1 MKRRFT
7 ILTAALALLVSLAIP
22 MGMWGQTTYEQLT
35 SIANIDESAQ
45 YVLGIDGTGFHYE
58 GTSSWG
64 KTALPSAQTPIYY
77 TLTKATDGNS
87 FTAHATISGTTYYLQ
102 IPTSNTFSM
111 ATSTGTNTDIIIG
124 TTQVSGTNYAVAN
137 KTTTTRHLRING
149 TSGLRSYAGTT
160 GTMAFFYKVVTSSS
174 NTYTVTFDAG
184 EGTFAGNT
192 DFPNASNTVVAGTYT
207 LPSATPAEGYV
218 FNGWALGEN
227 TYEGGANYTVSGN
240 ADFVASYTENTTPTP
255 GGETATLNIQAYAE
269 ANEWVSGTKYATATV
284 APVTF
289 TANGGGNTG
298 KYYSNGQDW
307 RFYQNESASITISVA
322 EGYTLVSVKP
332 TYTVSNGGVL
342 KNGDA
347 TIASG
352 TTVSVSGTSVTFT
365 VGNSGS
371 ATNGQVRFTNI
382 DVVYVSNGGT
392 QTASDLTI
400 TNQSTDLTFDL
411 YNNTTAQVISY
422 TTSSTG
428 AITITPAESIYFSYV
443 HDATAKT
450 ITVTPL
456 AVTPSAQTVTID
468 QEADDNYYG
477 GTATF
482 TVSVV
487 NSDPNLP
494 GTENNPYTVA
504 QARAAIDANMGT
516 QNVYATGIVSAI
528 PTAYNSTYGNITF
541 NMVDE
546 TGDEVFLQAY
556 RCGGDEA
563 ANVTVG
569 DVAVVYGDLTKYGST
584 YEFGQGCTLVSLTH
598 PVITEPTI
606 TVNPDVVDV
615 DALLHT
621 VQLPITYSNIVVDN
635 YQSFGVQFYDAEGE
649 ETEMPNWLVVM
660 VTGVIG
666 GNDDEYVVTCAIPAN
681 QGEAHSTYLKV
692 YAYDAGQNKVYSNLI
707 TISQAAPT
715 YAELPFEFNGGTS
728 DIEDTDGLYQEGL
741 GDYSANTNPTTKLK
755 FDSTDD
761 WLLLQFNERP
771 GTLTFDIKNNS
782 FSGGTF
788 KVQTSENGVT
798 FTDLKTYT
806 EISGTQ
812 NEEFTNLGEN
822 VRYIKWIYTE
832 KVSGNVGLGNIA
844 LAEYTEPQQYTL
856 TVEPFENLE
865 LITFVNEEMVME
877 GDGEIQVNEG
887 DQVMLS
893 VVALEGYEMET
904 LMVNG
909 VNHVNDIADDFTY
922 TFEMPGENVTISATA
937 VEDVPVTPDSWVLT
951 DLADLTENDVFVI
964 VGDNGDTYA
973 MPVDGGGQ
981 NGAPAA
987 IAVTVVEGTL
997 SAEPAA
1003 NLQWNISIT
1012 DDGYTFY
1019 PNGETETWLYC
1030 TNSNNGVR
1038 VGTNENN
1045 VFTMSENGY
1054 LYHTATE
1061 RYIGI
1066 YNSQDW
1072 RCYTTAGG
1080 NIANQTFSFY
1090 KKKVEATTET
1100 YTLNIV
1106 GHKGG
1111 KGNYSLIAFPF
1122 NSGENGVDPTTID
1135 GMITEAFDLYYFDE
1149 AGDDEGKEWINYDPN
1164 EFNLVSGKGYLYAS
1178 QDSTSITFSGMP
1190 IEGAEYEVR
1199 LAKTENA
1206 EWSGWNLVGNPF
1218 ADIAYV
1224 ADGRDFYTM
1233 NGAGTNL
1240 MLATNRS
1247 LQPMEGVFVEA
1258 ESNNEALTFTTVE
1271 PNNGKSV
1278 LSLNLSNNNGL
1289 LDRAMVR
1296 FGESRQLHKIQL
1308 NPNGTK
1314 LYITVDG
1321 QEYAVVRS
1329 EEVGEVPVSFKA
1341 EESGRYTISMSSENV
1356 EFAYLHLIDNKANTD
1371 VDLLATPSYTFEA
1384 NAADNANRF
1393 RLVFSASNGINE
1405 SEIFA
1410 FFNGNN
1416 LVINNEGEATLQ
1428 IIDMVGR
1435 VLSNEQINGSYN
1447 NSLNLSA
1454 GVYVLRLSNGNTMK
1468 TQKIVID

>member
-1 MKRRFT
+1 MKRRST
-7 ILTAALALLVSLAIP
+7 ILTAALALLVILAIP
-22 MGMWGQTTYEQLT
+22 MGMRGQTRAEAVYSTCLFGGTHGTNNDYTSAWTASNGDFSWSVANGNTNGQNWNYVKFGRKNVTSVGSVTT
-35 SIANIDESAQ
+35 SIAYSQSITKVDLTIDA
-45 YVLGIDGTGFHYE
+45 I
-58 GTSSWG
+58 
-64 KTALPSAQTPIYY
+64 TASKI
-77 TLTKATDGNS
+77 NS
-87 FTAHATISGTTYYLQ
+87 IKLY
-102 IPTSNTFSM
+102 
-111 ATSTGTNTDIIIG
+111 
-124 TTQVSGTNYAVAN
+124 
-137 KTTTTRHLRING
+137 
-149 TSGLRSYAGTT
+149 
-160 GTMAFFYKVVTSSS
+160 SSS
-174 NTYTVTFDAG
+174 NG
-184 EGTFAGNT
+184 
-192 DFPNASNTVVAGTYT
+192 SNWTEAGTYT
-207 LPSATPAEGYV
+207 KSTGVQTVTLANPTADQYYKIEFECASGSSNGLITVSKIEYYYNAGGNPTCATPTFSPAAG
-218 FNGWALGEN
+218 
-227 TYEGGANYTVSGN
+227 T
-240 ADFVASYTENTTPTP
+240 YTEAQSVSISCTTD
-255 GGETATLNIQAYAE
+255 GATI
-269 ANEWVSGTKYATATV
+269 
-284 APVTF
+284 
-289 TANGGGNTG
+289 
-298 KYYSNGQDW
+298 YYTTNGQDPTTNSTV
-307 RFYQNESASITISVA
+307 YSGAIN
-322 EGYTLVSVKP
+322 VS
-332 TYTVSNGGVL
+332 T
-342 KNGDA
+342 
-347 TIASG
+347 
-352 TTVSVSGTSVTFT
+352 
-365 VGNSGS
+365 
-371 ATNGQVRFTNI
+371 
-382 DVVYVSNGGT
+382 
-392 QTASDLTI
+392 
-400 TNQSTDLTFDL
+400 
-411 YNNTTAQVISY
+411 NTTIKAMAAKSGYDNSAVAAAEY
-422 TTSSTG
+422 
-428 AITITPAESIYFSYV
+428 AFITLNHA
-443 HDATAKT
+443 
-450 ITVTPL
+450 
-456 AVTPSAQTVTID
+456 
-468 QEADDNYYG
+468 
-477 GTATF
+477 GTLE
-482 TVSVV
+482 
-487 NSDPNLP
+487 D
-494 GTENNPYTVA
+494 PYTVA
-504 QARAAIDANMGT
+504 DARAAIDANVGVT
-516 QNVYATGIVSAI
+516 GVYATGIVSEI
-528 PTAYNSTYGNITF
+528 VTAYNSTYGNITF
-541 NMVDE
+541 DIVDE
-546 TGDEVFLQAY
+546 VGNSATLRAY
-556 RCGGDEA
+556 RCGGTEA
-563 ANVTVG
+563 ANVAVN
-569 DVAVVYGDLTKYGST
+569 DIVVVYGNLTKYGST
-584 YEFGQGCTLVSLTH
+584 YEFSQDCQLVSLTH
-598 PVITEPTI
+598 PAVVDPIVTVTPNTINAPAEGADGALAITYENIENFISFDYYFCDANGVELEGNDPDWINAEINENNDTYTLDYI
-606 TVNPDVVDV
+606 IDANNGAARTAYMKVYTFDDNLEEVYAIVTVN
-615 DALLHT
+615 
-621 VQLPITYSNIVVDN
+621 Q
-635 YQSFGVQFYDAEGE
+635 E
-649 ETEMPNWLVVM
+649 
-660 VTGVIG
+660 
-666 GNDDEYVVTCAIPAN
+666 EYV
-681 QGEAHSTYLKV
+681 
-692 YAYDAGQNKVYSNLI
+692 
-707 TISQAAPT
+707 APT
-715 YAELPFEFNGGTS
+715 YAELPFSFNDGKAA
-728 DIEDTDGLYQEGL
+728 IEETDGLYQEGL
-741 GDYSANTNPTTKLK
+741 GSDYNASTNPNTQLK
-755 FDSTDD
+755 FDNTGD

-782 FSGGTF
+782 FSGGSF

-865 LITFVNEEMVME
+865 LITFVNDEMVME
-877 GDGEIQVNEG
+877 GDGEIQVTEGDGIMLSIVANEG
-887 DQVMLS
+887 YV
-893 VVALEGYEMET
+893 MET

-937 VEDVPVTPDSWVLT
+937 VEDVPVTPGTWVLT
-951 DLADLTENDVFVI
+951 NLADLTEDDVFVI

-973 MPVDGGGQ
+973 MPVDGG

-987 IAVTVVEGTL
+987 VAVTVVEGTL

-1038 VGTNENN
+1038 VGTDANN
-1045 VFTMSENGY
+1045 VFVLDNESGY
-1054 LYHTATE
+1054 LKNVATS
-1061 RYIGI
+1061 RYLGI

-1072 RCYTTAGG
+1072 RCYTNTTG
-1080 NIANQTFSFY
+1080 NIAGQTFSFY

-1135 GMITEAFDLYYFDE
+1135 GMITEAFDLYYFNE

-1164 EFNLVSGKGYLYAS
+1164 QFNLVSGKGYLYAS

-1258 ESNNEALTFTTVE
+1258 ESNNEALTFTTE
-1271 PNNGKSV
+1271 DPNNGKSV
-1278 LSLNLSNNNGL
+1278 LSLNLSGNNGL

-1428 IIDMVGR
+1428 IIDMMGR

-1454 GVYVLRLSNGNTMK
+1454 GVYVLRLSNGNTVK